1 MYFCVDMTGPIS
13 SGFTIH
19 LLMPA
24 AVKKV
29 SVQCPLYATVFEGC
43 IPFHMVAELGRST
56 SNIRTRANLLGRAAS
71 AGSIQLGGSARST
84 EQTSRDRFTTL
95 GINKALG
102 IGFWTLIFLT
112 CAVGSLFLWEMAAA
126 DGSPTQQ
133 PNDIQQLGVM
143 LQQMMNE
150 QQRQRDWI
158 EELGQAVQG
167 TAGAIQ
173 GTQATTEQV
182 IQQVVAQVQAGFQQE
197 QHQHQEQLAQ
207 VSQAVQAI
215 QVQVQ
220 QIPVT
225 AADQLQQI
233 GQAVQAMQGQIQQQV
248 SPEQVQQIGQA
259 VQSLQG
265 QVQQIGS
272 AAAAGGIGMNAPP
285 PAPAGS
291 PHGSPPAHS
300 GPPPVFQ
307 FGSGAT
313 PGGFGFGATAGPSI
327 SPAVAYAIQQ
337 GGVDGRQLGKPSTFN
352 PTDSKVSFQDW
363 SGLIR

>member
-1 MYFCVDMTGPIS
+1 MYPAGSPL
-13 SGFTIH
+13 IH
-19 LLMPA
+19 TRSRE
-24 AVKKV
+24 KV
-29 SVQCPLYATVFEGC
+29 SVQCPSYATVFEGC

-56 SNIRTRANLLGRAAS
+56 SDIRTRANLLGRAAS

-112 CAVGSLFLWEMAAA
+112 CAVGSLFLWEVAAA

-133 PNDIQQLGVM
+133 PNDIQQLGAM

-150 QQRQRDWI
+150 QQRQRDRI

-225 AADQLQQI
+225 AGDQLQQI

-291 PHGSPPAHS
+291 HMVVLPLIQDLHQCFSLAVVLRPEDLASVVLQWLTPFSKEVWTGDSWENPQHS
-300 GPPPVFQ
+300 IQ
-307 FGSGAT
+307 L
-313 PGGFGFGATAGPSI
+313 TA
-327 SPAVAYAIQQ
+327 
-337 GGVDGRQLGKPSTFN
+337 RFHFRT
-352 PTDSKVSFQDW
+352 
-363 SGLIR
+363 GLTR